1 MTRVVV
7 LHRTS
12 IAAAAA
18 VLALGLAGCSSD
30 DGAADTPQGGASDA
44 PAGSPAAE
52 LPAGVD
58 ADDASFLTQMVPH
71 HAQALTLVDLAQTR
85 AASPAVLAAADRI
98 AAGQGPEI
106 LEMAAWLDARG
117 LPVPDESDL
126 AEMTEAVSGDPAA
139 GHEGHDMEGM
149 EGMGAMPGMLGSDDL
164 DALAAAEGVDFDRL
178 FLTDMIRHHE
188 GAVTMAEAVLADGSD
203 QRVNEIATEISAGQT
218 AEIERL
224 EVLLDRL

>member
-30 DGAADTPQGGASDA
+30 DGAADTPEGGASDA
-44 PAGSPAAE
+44 PAAA

-126 AEMTEAVSGDPAA
+126 AEMTEAVSGDSAT
-139 GHEGHDMEGM
+139 GHEGHGMEGMEGM